1 MFVIDQMS
9 TVYSSMRCVCAN
21 QFVIRLCI
29 TAVCRWNLWEVEF
42 GSSLFEELFIHCKQ
56 IMQPAD
62 TGSKLSVLEF
72 YLNTVTH
79 DRPNDISKAAAVK
92 SCLTQLF
99 HCAAIL
105 LHKVTS
111 YGFAA
116 ATTSVAQPAIKQ
128 EEMAQADTVT
138 DMDAEMQKLPVLDRP
153 AVVEKQPG
161 NTAAGV
167 SVMEEAGCSDKEE
180 AKGHHS
186 TEVETLQ
193 SLDDLCR

>member
-1 MFVIDQMS
+1 MS
-9 TVYSSMRCVCAN
+9 TVYSIMRCVCAD
-21 QFVIRLCI
+21 QSVIRLCI
-29 TAVCRWNLWEVEF
+29 TVVCRWNLWEVEL

-62 TGSKLSVLEF
+62 TGSKLSLLEF
-72 YLNTVTH
+72 YLNTVTQ

-128 EEMAQADTVT
+128 EELPQADTVT

-153 AVVEKQPG
+153 CVVVKQPG
-161 NTAAGV
+161 NAAAGV
-167 SVMEEAGCSDKEE
+167 SVLDQAGCSDKAE
-180 AKGHHS
+180 AKGHQDA
-186 TEVETLQ
+186 EVQTLQ
-193 SLDDLCR
+193 SLDKLCR